1 MEKLLKLIQKLGIEL
16 TADQTKQ
23 IKEVVGKEFV
33 PAETAA
39 ADKTKLEELTKQ
51 LAARDKDLEKLKAD
65 NKSEELQKQLDEL
78 NAKYKQE
85 TEDLTAKLTAQ
96 ESDFA
101 AEKLFSGYKFAS
113 DRVRKS
119 VLDEFKGKGF
129 KLENGEFL
137 GGNVI
142 PEIDAYRYSTLYKLI
157 NAKGNVETYTPDKS
171 TIISSLKA
179 DIGEVRDKCGS
190 NTDLV
195 IIMSIPIAEKLSDG
209 EEFQRYINLT
219 AFKQGEISTEI
230 MTLNGIPIIR
240 VPSARLKTAYT
251 FNSGASSLP
260 FTTVTRL
267 ILRNSSFPSCS
278 LEYTPSRLS
287 ERKAPPRATGT
298 PAACSF

>member
-33 PAETAA
+33 PAEAAA

-85 TEDLTAKLTAQ
+85 TYDLTAKLTAQ

-137 GGNVI
+137 GGKEYLEGLKQSEPSVFAADEK
-142 PEIDAYRYSTLYKLI
+142 PGLFMSSTQSSESLDA
-157 NAKGNVETYTPDKS
+157 N
-171 TIISSLKA
+171 
-179 DIGEVRDKCGS
+179 
-190 NTDLV
+190 
-195 IIMSIPIAEKLSDG
+195 
-209 EEFQRYINLT
+209 NLESQI
-219 AFKQGEISTEI
+219 FSGFG
-230 MTLNGIPIIR
+230 LN
-240 VPSARLKTAYT
+240 SK
-251 FNSGASSLP
+251 
-260 FTTVTRL
+260 
-267 ILRNSSFPSCS
+267 
-278 LEYTPSRLS
+278 
-287 ERKAPPRATGT
+287 
-298 PAACSF
+298 